1 MPGVDPGMDGPR
13 ALLLLTLY
21 GPAEMSDETSRT
33 DQNGSAR
40 PHSST
45 TSGRRQSATAEP
57 RVHDDARKPL
67 EDVTELLGPRVETR
81 RELARRLLEARLSM
95 SGPHDLFARYTFGHP
110 ERAAAELR
118 AVLPTH
124 IVSEVD
130 WSSLRREPGSVVD
143 PELRETESDLL
154 FTARLRTGH
163 PLLLYVLLEHQST
176 VDRWMALRMLRYVVR
191 QVERWRQEH
200 PESAVLPLILPLVMY
215 HGPEGAWTAPRR
227 VEELF
232 ALPEEGREQWQ
243 ALVPR
248 FEYLLDDLTAERE
261 EALRARPGPP
271 LARLAWLVLR
281 YGRSEELAQRLPEWV
296 ALFSQVQAGAEGSEH
311 LVVLIRYLLW
321 VGGETVHEA
330 ARQVLHS
337 VVNEQRAEE
346 LMRSY
351 AEELIERGLQQGL
364 AKGREEGRKEGR
376 EEGLARGRAEAI
388 LRLLTARGVRAD
400 EAARQRILACTDVTT
415 LDRWFDRALNATTLS
430 EVLDDLA
437 Q

>member
-1 MPGVDPGMDGPR
+1 
-13 ALLLLTLY
+13 
-21 GPAEMSDETSRT
+21 
-33 DQNGSAR
+33 
-40 PHSST
+40 
-45 TSGRRQSATAEP
+45 
-57 RVHDDARKPL
+57 
-67 EDVTELLGPRVETR
+67 
-81 RELARRLLEARLSM
+81 M

-118 AVLPTH
+118 AVLPAH
-124 IVSEVD
+124 VVSEVD

-154 FTARLRTGH
+154 FTARLHTGH
-163 PLLLYVLLEHQST
+163 PLLLYVLLEHQSR

-200 PESAVLPLILPLVMY
+200 PESERLPLIVPLVMY
-215 HGPEGAWTAPRR
+215 HGPDGAWTAPRQ

-232 ALPEEGREQWQ
+232 DLPRGEGMRERWR

-248 FEYLLDDLTAERE
+248 FEYLLDDLTAGRE

-281 YGRSEELAQRLPEWV
+281 YGRTGELARKLPDWG
-296 ALFSQVQAGAEGSEH
+296 ALFAQVQASPEGAEH

-321 VGGETVHEA
+321 VGDEAVHEVA
-330 ARQVLHS
+330 GRVLHS
-337 VVNEQRAEE
+337 VLDGQRAEE

-351 AEELIERGLQQGL
+351 GEQLIERGLQQGL
-364 AKGREEGRKEGR
+364 ARGR
-376 EEGLARGRAEAI
+376 EEGLQQGLIRGRAEAI
-388 LRLLTARGVRAD
+388 LRILTARGVQVD
-400 EAARQRILACTDVTT
+400 EETRQRVLTCTDMAV
-415 LDRWFDRALNATTLS
+415 LDLWFDRSLNATSLS
-430 EVLDDLA
+430 DVLSDRS

>member
-1 MPGVDPGMDGPR
+1 
-13 ALLLLTLY
+13 
-21 GPAEMSDETSRT
+21 
-33 DQNGSAR
+33 
-40 PHSST
+40 
-45 TSGRRQSATAEP
+45 
-57 RVHDDARKPL
+57 
-67 EDVTELLGPRVETR
+67 
-81 RELARRLLEARLSM
+81 M

-118 AVLPTH
+118 AVLPAH
-124 IVSEVD
+124 VVSQVD
-130 WSSLRREPGSVVD
+130 WSSLRRESSSVVD

-154 FTARLRTGH
+154 FTARLHTGH

-176 VDRWMALRMLRYVVR
+176 VDPWMALRMLRYVVR
-191 QVERWRQEH
+191 QMERWRQEH
-200 PESAVLPLILPLVMY
+200 PESEALPLIIPLVMY

-227 VEELF
+227 VEDLF
-232 ALPEEGREQWQ
+232 ALPEEGREQWR

-281 YGRSEELAQRLPEWV
+281 YGRSEELARRLPEWV
-296 ALFSQVQAGAEGSEH
+296 ALFAQVQSGPEGAEH

-321 VGGETVHEA
+321 VGDEGVHEA
-330 ARQVLHS
+330 TRQVLHS
-337 VVNEQRAEE
+337 MVDEQQTEG

-351 AEELIERGLQQGL
+351 AEQLIEQGLQQGLQQGMERGLQQGL
-364 AKGREEGRKEGR
+364 QQGMEQGLQQGREEGRKEG
-376 EEGLARGRAEAI
+376 LTQARAEAI
-388 LRLLTARGVRAD
+388 LRILTARGVQAD

-415 LDRWFDRALNATTLS
+415 LDRWFDLALNATTLS